1 MRYRKIAFKIFI
13 GIFFLIFTS
22 TPLWSGEPGD
32 VVKGVILKDISLKD
46 GEDTNERKHKLWE
59 EISLSFNFE
68 EMAKRAMWNHWEKR
82 SPDEKKE
89 FVELF
94 TNNIKAAYI
103 RKSGSRFGEKIIS
116 LMEKQGD
123 KFAKVQVELIN
134 KTEGKMSADFFL
146 LRKNLEWRIYDVV
159 FEGVSL
165 VSNYRR
171 QFNSFL
177 SKFSYEELVQK
188 LKQNQSKKEHGNQKP
203 GFSYIG

>member
-1 MRYRKIAFKIFI
+1 
-13 GIFFLIFTS
+13 
-22 TPLWSGEPGD
+22 
-32 VVKGVILKDISLKD
+32 
-46 GEDTNERKHKLWE
+46 
-59 EISLSFNFE
+59 
-68 EMAKRAMWNHWEKR
+68 
-82 SPDEKKE
+82 
-89 FVELF
+89 
-94 TNNIKAAYI
+94 
-103 RKSGSRFGEKIIS
+103 
-116 LMEKQGD
+116 MEKQGD

-203 GFSYIG
+203 GFGYIG

>member
-13 GIFFLIFTS
+13 GIFFLTFTF

-32 VVKGVILKDISLKD
+32 VVKEVILKDISLKD
-46 GEDTNERKHKLWE
+46 GGNTKERKLKLWE
-59 EISLSFNFE
+59 EISPLFNFE
-68 EMAKRAMWNHWEKR
+68 EMAKRAMRNHWEKR
-82 SPDEKKE
+82 SPDEKRE
-89 FVELF
+89 FVGLF
-94 TNNIKAAYI
+94 ANNIKAAYI

-116 LMEKQGD
+116 LMEKQGN
-123 KFAKVQVELIN
+123 KFAKVQVGLIN

-177 SKFSYEELVQK
+177 SKSSYEELVQK
-188 LKQNQSKKEHGNQKP
+188 LKQNRAKMDME
-203 GFSYIG
+203 I